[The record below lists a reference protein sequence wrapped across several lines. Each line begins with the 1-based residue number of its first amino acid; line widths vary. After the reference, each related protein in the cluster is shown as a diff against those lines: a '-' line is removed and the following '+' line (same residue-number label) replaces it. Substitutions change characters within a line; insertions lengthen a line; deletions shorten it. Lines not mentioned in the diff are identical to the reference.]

1 MNMEDQPLTRREF
14 YDAILPNLA
23 TKADLA
29 EMKADLAR
37 LETKLVKWMV
47 GLMITSM
54 VGASSLAYAAVRLF
68 GT

>member
-1 MNMEDQPLTRREF
+1 MTMEDQPLTRREF

-23 TKADLA
+23 TKTDLA
-29 EMKADLAR
+29 Q
-37 LETKLVKWMV
+37 LEVKLVKWMV

-54 VGASSLAYAAVRLF
+54 IGASSLAYAAVRLF

>member
-1 MNMEDQPLTRREF
+1 MSMEDQPLTRREF

-29 EMKADLAR
+29 EVKADLAR
-37 LETKLVKWMV
+37 LETNLVKWMV

-54 VGASSLAYAAVRLF
+54 IGASSLAYAAVRLF